1 MKSNACVNVD
11 VVWIVV
17 VVVSLAL
24 PLDMD
29 LVDFKFDLGSIVIAA
44 VDVECGGQ

>member
-11 VVWIVV
+11 VL

-24 PLDMD
+24 PLGTI
-29 LVDFKFDLGSIVIAA
+29 LVDFKFDLVVKESTVIG
-44 VDVECGGQ
+44 VVEVECGGQ